1 MRINPGLSLIITD
14 ADPRAERPLSVRIG
28 TGGRHAQILD
38 PGPDVLRFVRMLR
51 EGIVDGAEIRAGQ
64 RCGLNATL
72 VHQLLADLVD
82 VLVST
87 PTSMPHIDETPLP
100 PNYDADFHVGYA
112 SLQATEFRS
121 PTEDADSILLAPRSP
136 SAVLEQRRTAS
147 IQVVGLGRT
156 GAALT
161 QILAYAG
168 VGQLLLW
175 DPEPVSFRDTGP
187 THQAGDVGRLR
198 SVAVAR
204 RLQPEFPHQTIFPS
218 AHPIRPAL
226 AGTLTVVVAHGGIN
240 PTILAE
246 ARAAEH
252 PLLPVVVR
260 DDDVLVGP
268 WSLPG
273 ASPCPLC
280 FAPLREARTTAQ
292 AGESYAVS
300 AAAAGLGAQAV
311 LNRIDGVGWG
321 APGVTP
327 GVVVRLDAATAAVQT
342 IKVASAPHCA
352 CAQVISASRSS
363 P

>member
-1 MRINPGLSLIITD
+1 MRINPGLSFIITESD
-14 ADPRAERPLSVRIG
+14 ARLGRPLCLRIG
-28 TGGRHAQILD
+28 TGGRHARILD
-38 PGPDVLRFVRMLR
+38 PGPEVLRFLRMLR
-51 EGIVDGAEIRAGQ
+51 EGVVDGSEVRAGQ
-64 RCGLNATL
+64 RCGLSPTL
-72 VHQLLADLVD
+72 THQLLADLVE

-87 PTSMPHIDETPLP
+87 PPSAPRIQEAPLP
-100 PNYDADFHVGYA
+100 PMYDAEFQVGYA
-112 SLQATEFRS
+112 SLQATEHLA
-121 PTEDADSILLAPRSP
+121 DAGTDVTLVAPRSP
-136 SAVLEQRRTAS
+136 SAVMEQRRTAS

-156 GAALT
+156 GAALAQT
-161 QILAYAG
+161 LAYAG

-175 DPEPVSFRDTGP
+175 DSRQVGFGDTGP
-187 THQAGDVGRLR
+187 THQPADVGRLR

-226 AGTLTVVVAHGGIN
+226 AGTLTVVTAHGGID

-260 DDDVLVGP
+260 DDDVLIGP

-280 FAPLREARTTAQ
+280 FEPLRDAQTTAP
-292 AGESYAVS
+292 AGESFAVS
-300 AAAAGLGAQAV
+300 TAAAGLGAQAV
-311 LNRIDGVGWG
+311 LNRIDGAGVG
-321 APGVTP
+321 APGVAP
-327 GVVVRLDAATAAVQT
+327 GVVVRVDAATAAVQT
-342 IKVASAPHCA
+342 VELSPAAQCV
-352 CAQVISASRSS
+352 CAQVISASTSS